1 MESQYILHK
10 TPFQHNKC
18 EMNRPIDNIQQL
30 IGYLRYYSAFS
41 NINGHKK
48 YPYLLLQ
55 VRHNDNCYKKVS
67 KLMFHGGIFKYFS
80 CIKPKCPEEQ
90 AKLIEFATEA
100 LSQLLV
106 SCPKLNTAAL
116 IRVDVLRTKH
126 QGLFITEFE
135 SLNAFG
141 VCSGAIEGSETEIFL
156 QKYWNHIITSLMKP
170 YI

>member
-1 MESQYILHK
+1 MDSQYILHK
-10 TPFQHNKC
+10 TPFQHNQC
-18 EMNRPIDNIQQL
+18 GMNRPIDNIQQL
-30 IGYLRYYSAFS
+30 IDYLRDYSAFS
-41 NINGHKK
+41 NVNGHKK

-55 VRHNDNCYKKVS
+55 VRHNDWRKRVS

-80 CIKPKCPEEQ
+80 CTKPKCPEEQ
-90 AKLIEFATEA
+90 AKLIAFAREA
-100 LSQLLV
+100 LTQLLV

-116 IRVDVLRTKH
+116 IRVDVLRTKR

-141 VCSGAIEGSETEIFL
+141 VCSGAIEESETEIFL
-156 QKYWNHIITSLMKP
+156 QNYWNHIITSLIKP